1 MGKIHL
7 NIDLDCEDKDK
18 KVINFSYTKLWL
30 EDNFEQI
37 ASDIYD
43 LPITLYLQ
51 DTVHY
56 LKSPDELKNFLANTF
71 NNIEANHYG
80 FSTINKLENYRE
92 DGKCIIVEMNFTR
105 SLIDSTIM
113 GK

>member
-1 MGKIHL
+1 M
-7 NIDLDCEDKDK
+7 NIDLDCDDKDK
-18 KVINFSYTKLWL
+18 KVINFFYTKLWS

-43 LPITLYLQ
+43 LSITLYLQ

-71 NNIEANHYG
+71 NNIEANH
-80 FSTINKLENYRE
+80 
-92 DGKCIIVEMNFTR
+92 
-105 SLIDSTIM
+105 
-113 GK
+113 